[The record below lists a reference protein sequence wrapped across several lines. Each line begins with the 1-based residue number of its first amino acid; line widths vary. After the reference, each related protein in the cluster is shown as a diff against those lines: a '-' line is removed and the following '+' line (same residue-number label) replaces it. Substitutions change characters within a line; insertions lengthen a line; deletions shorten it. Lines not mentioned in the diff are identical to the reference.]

1 MNWNPR
7 NRKYTKLIQKL
18 LPAKYTA
25 PLYLLMI
32 KMSAILF
39 RYENSHFV
47 EKEKNTQN
55 NIAT

>member
-1 MNWNPR
+1 
-7 NRKYTKLIQKL
+7 